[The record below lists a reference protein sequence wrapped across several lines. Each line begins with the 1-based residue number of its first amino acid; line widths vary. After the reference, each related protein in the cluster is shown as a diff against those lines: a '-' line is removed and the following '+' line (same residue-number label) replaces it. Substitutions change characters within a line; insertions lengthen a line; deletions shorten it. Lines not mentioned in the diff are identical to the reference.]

1 MYLHETV
8 VSHDF
13 NFIYLR
19 IPKNVTSTIQYWVAV
34 VHNLPRTTGAP
45 KYINQMMDK
54 LENDE
59 EFFEKE
65 NYTKFLV
72 IRNPMK
78 RCISAY
84 CGKFIKRHLDIEA
97 NKLVNN
103 DLKTTKDVSQISFK
117 KTLEEML
124 KLSKEELEQINS
136 HWRPQYTF
144 FKRASINNFDHVIL
158 QDNFSQEF
166 NQMCEKEGWPKLEKG
181 KKINT
186 TNYIFEKYNGKVDKI
201 PAYKL
206 LNIRGAAPRK
216 SQFLTHETKE
226 MMEELF
232 KTDLKIYKNLKEKRN
247 E

>member
-1 MYLHETV
+1 MNLHETV

-19 IPKNVTSTIQYWVAV
+19 IPKNVTSTVQYWTTV
-34 VHNLPRTTGAP
+34 VHNFPRTTGAP

-59 EFFEKE
+59 EFFEKD
-65 NYTKFLV
+65 YTKFLV

-84 CGKFIKRHLDIEA
+84 CGKFIKRHLDFEA
-97 NKLVNN
+97 GKLVNN

-124 KLSKEELEQINS
+124 KLSKEELEEINT

-144 FKRASINNFDHVIL
+144 FKGASIDDFDYVIL
-158 QDNFSQEF
+158 QDNFNQEF
-166 NQMCEKEGWPKLEKG
+166 NQMCEKEGWPKLEKSR
-181 KKINT
+181 KINT
-186 TNYIFEKYNGKVDKI
+186 TNYQYLKKYNGKVDGI

-206 LNIRGAAPRK
+206 LNSKGISPRK
-216 SQFLTHETKE
+216 SQFLTYETKE

-232 KTDLKIYKNLKEKRN
+232 EIDLKMYRNLKEKRD